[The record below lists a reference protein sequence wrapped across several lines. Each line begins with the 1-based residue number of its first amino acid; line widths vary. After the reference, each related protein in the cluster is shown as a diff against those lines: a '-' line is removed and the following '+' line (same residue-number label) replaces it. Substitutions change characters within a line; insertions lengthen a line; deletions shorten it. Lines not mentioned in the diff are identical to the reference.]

1 MSVFSQDNNN
11 ENMTYMHEVDEA
23 MYRRGHPW
31 AWTLS
36 ASVLLF
42 FAIFFLWASGAK
54 IDTVTRGQGAV
65 IPAQGVQPIQSEH
78 GGAITDVLV
87 LENDLVLRNQP
98 VVTISNVMA
107 ISGYQDLR
115 NRFTELAFSLR
126 RLTAEDTDGTLDF
139 TEQERAD
146 FPDAAE
152 AQERLFKTRKEQ
164 HEGQIQ
170 LLQSQL
176 EQRRQDVAEARERR
190 DSSERQLEVERVQE
204 ATFRRYLASGSV
216 TRLQYIEAQ
225 QRVVALEG
233 EMNSAIQ
240 SMARAESGV
249 QAAEERLGNIAAERR
264 AAIADEI
271 NKTRAELS
279 AVEQQ
284 ILSSG
289 ERVTRTELRSP
300 VEGTVRQILLRRGGV
315 AKPGET
321 IMEILPT
328 EGALEVEARFKPED
342 RGFLFV
348 NQPAMVKV
356 SAFDFSV
363 FGGLEASISQI
374 SSDTIE
380 DKRGDPWFEVR
391 FVTTRNHIL
400 YRGEER
406 PILPGMTVT
415 VDVLTDKRSVLSM
428 IIGPIRR
435 AMHNAMTER

>member
-1 MSVFSQDNNN
+1 MSVFSQDDNN
-11 ENMTYMHEVDEA
+11 EKMTYMHDVDEA

-36 ASVLLF
+36 ASVFLF
-42 FAIFFLWASGAK
+42 FAVFFLWAGGAM
-54 IDTVTRGQGAV
+54 IDNVTRGQGSV
-65 IPAQGVQPIQSEH
+65 VPAQGVQPIQSEH
-78 GGAITDVLV
+78 GGAITDILIV
-87 LENDLVLRNQP
+87 ENDLVLRNQP

-107 ISGYQDLR
+107 VAGFRDQQ
-115 NRFTELAFSLR
+115 NRFTELAYSLR
-126 RLTAEDTDGTLDF
+126 RLTAEDTDAGLDF
-139 TEQERAD
+139 TAQERAD
-146 FPDAAE
+146 NPDVAE
-152 AQERLFKTRKEQ
+152 AQMRLYRTRREQ
-164 HEGQIQ
+164 HEGQLQ
-170 LLQSQL
+170 LLRSQV
-176 EQRRQDVAEARERR
+176 EQREQDVAEARERR
-190 DSSERQLEVERVQE
+190 DSSALQLEVQRVQE
-204 ATFRRYLASGSV
+204 ATYKKYLASGSV
-216 TRLQYIEAQ
+216 TRLQYIEVQ

-240 SMARAESGV
+240 SMAKAESGV
-249 QAAEERLGNIAAERR
+249 HAAEERLGNLLAERR
-264 AAIADEI
+264 ATIADEI

-279 AVEQQ
+279 ALEQQ
-284 ILSSG
+284 IVASG
-289 ERVTRTELRSP
+289 EKVTRTELRSP
-300 VEGTVRQILLRRGGV
+300 VEGTVKQILIRRGSV

-363 FGGLEASISQI
+363 YGGLEARITQI

-391 FVTTRNHIL
+391 FVTNRNYIL
-400 YRGEER
+400 YRGEEK

-415 VDVLTDKRSVLSM
+415 VDVLTEKRSVLGM

-435 AMHNAMTER
+435 AMQNAMTER